1 MLRKRWRT
9 GTGVP
14 LSWFCHLHCVRR
26 ILPAKPKPAC
36 PCVVRVP
43 WQAGLVPAG
52 GAAMCCVP
60 FPVESA
66 FGGPAGLARQ
76 GGVAAL

>member
-1 MLRKRWRT
+1 M
-9 GTGVP
+9 V
-14 LSWFCHLHCVRR
+14 LSPPFVRHS
-26 ILPAKPKPAC
+26 LLAKPKPAC

-52 GAAMCCVP
+52 GMGMCFLP